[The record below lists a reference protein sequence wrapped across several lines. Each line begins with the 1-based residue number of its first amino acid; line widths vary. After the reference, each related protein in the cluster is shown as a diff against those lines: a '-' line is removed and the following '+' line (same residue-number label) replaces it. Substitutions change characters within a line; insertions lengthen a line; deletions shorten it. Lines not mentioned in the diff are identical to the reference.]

1 MRDDT
6 FPPDT
11 ALRVVPFA
19 FFLPVLLVALVAFA
33 PAFLVADRPDF
44 VAPLAALAAR
54 LAPFT
59 VFLVTLVTRLAA
71 AAALDAAR
79 GELRASSNHPTDKI
93 FEA

>member
-1 MRDDT
+1 MLVRDDT

-11 ALRVVPFA
+11 TRRVVPLA
-19 FFLPVLLVALVAFA
+19 VFLPVLLVALVAFA

-44 VAPLAALAAR
+44 VVPFAALAAR

-59 VFLVTLVTRLAA
+59 VFLVPLVTRLA

-79 GELRASSNHPTDKI
+79 GER
-93 FEA
+93 